1 MDQHSSS
8 HGEHGDEG
16 GHGVHLPDPSIWPFV
31 IGAAAMAVGLA
42 LVWWSRDRNN
52 EIAGPLLGGAFLLT
66 LIAGLGWAY
75 EDGRMKRKAEEG
87 SAEKPREARY
97 TQVITFAIAEG
108 RIVASRL
115 SGGILDALDRSD
127 NALRD
132 LPGFQDLRIIASPA
146 AVGPSQ
152 VLVETTW
159 SNREGLA
166 TYEETRRTLLDM
178 VASYQEDVLPGS
190 IQVFDM
196 EVVRDTKPVGFRF
209 SLGSAAA
216 LLGSLL
222 VFGFMVGAGLNL
234 FEDDAAAGGGGE
246 TPNGGGAPVASNV
259 VTATDNKFDKTTLEA
274 PPNTAITYQ
283 LKNAGK
289 VKHNIHFMDKA
300 GGATLAPGAEGAIID
315 GGGATVDV
323 SFKTPGAGNYYFQCD
338 LHPDTM
344 KGTFVVKDGA
354 PVPGAAAA
362 PPAGG
367 GDAPAAGGLA
377 VVGTDNKFDK
387 TKLEA
392 TAGEVTISFKNSGK
406 VKHNLSVLDKK
417 GGKTLAEGKIIDGGQ
432 TDTIKFTAAAGS
444 YYYQCDL
451 HPDQM
456 TGTITVK

>member
-1 MDQHSSS
+1 MDQQSSS
-8 HGEHGDEG
+8 HGDHGGEPA
-16 GHGVHLPDPSIWPFV
+16 VHLPDPSVWPFI
-31 IGAAAMAVGLA
+31 IGAASFAVGLA

-52 EIAGPLLGGAFLLT
+52 EIAGPLLGATLLLT

-87 SAEKPREARY
+87 AAEKPREARF
-97 TQVITFAIAEG
+97 TQVLTFAISEG
-108 RIVASRL
+108 RMDGARL
-115 SGGILDALDRSD
+115 SGGILDALERSD
-127 NALRD
+127 SALRD
-132 LPGFQDLRIIASPA
+132 LPGFQDLRIIAAPA

-178 VASYQEDVLPGS
+178 VSTHPDEVVPGS
-190 IQVFDM
+190 VQVFDM
-196 EVVRDTKPVGFRF
+196 EVVRDTKPLGFQL
-209 SLGSAAA
+209 SLGAAAA

-234 FEDDAAAGGGGE
+234 FANESAASGE
-246 TPNGGGAPVASNV
+246 APANGGTPPVANNV
-259 VTATDNKFDKTTLEA
+259 ITATDNKFDKTTLEA
-274 PPNTAITYQ
+274 PPNTKVTYE

-300 GGATLAPGAEGAIID
+300 GGKTLADGAEGKIID
-315 GGGATVDV
+315 GGATDTLN
-323 SFKTPGAGNYYFQCD
+323 FTTPAAGSYYFQCD

-344 KGTFVVKDGA
+344 KGAFVVKEGA

-362 PPAGG
+362 GGAPAGG
-367 GDAPAAGGLA
+367 ASAGGLA
-377 VVGTDNKFDK
+377 VVGTDNAFDK

-392 TAGEVTISFKNSGK
+392 AAGEVSIDFKNNGK
-406 VKHNLSVLDKK
+406 LKHNLSVLDKK
-417 GGKTLAEGKIIDGGQ
+417 AGKSLAEGKIIDGGQ
-432 TDTIKFTAAAGS
+432 TATTKFPAAAGS
-444 YYYQCDL
+444 YYFQCDL

-456 TGTITVK
+456 NGTITVK